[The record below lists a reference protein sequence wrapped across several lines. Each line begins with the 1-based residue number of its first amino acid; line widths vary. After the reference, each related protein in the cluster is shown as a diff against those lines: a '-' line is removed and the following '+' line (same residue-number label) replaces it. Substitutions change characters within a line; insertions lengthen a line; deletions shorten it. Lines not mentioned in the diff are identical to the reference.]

1 MHETIKARATV
12 SSASVSKAPIITP
25 PIPPTLNDP
34 VILHPERMYAVLGLL
49 FTLLFLAPIWGFVK
63 HLQSKAD
70 KMSMEQQRIQD
81 LEWTN
86 RGLRQDVS
94 KLENE
99 KKKMKEEHDTLMAL
113 PGKKMEVLD
122 KMVIE
127 LNKDVDKY
135 KPKSRGCLV

>member
-1 MHETIKARATV
+1 
-12 SSASVSKAPIITP
+12 
-25 PIPPTLNDP
+25 
-34 VILHPERMYAVLGLL
+34 
-49 FTLLFLAPIWGFVK
+49 
-63 HLQSKAD
+63 
-70 KMSMEQQRIQD
+70 MSMEQQRIQD